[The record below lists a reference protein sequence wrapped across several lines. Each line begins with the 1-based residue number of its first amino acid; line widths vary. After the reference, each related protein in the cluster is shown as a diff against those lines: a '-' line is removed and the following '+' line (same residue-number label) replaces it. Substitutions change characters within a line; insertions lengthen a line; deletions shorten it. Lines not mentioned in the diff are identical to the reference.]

1 LSGYLLDTNVA
12 LRLMLQ
18 SETVTEATKTNLTRD
33 GRCISQVCAI
43 EMAIKHS
50 LGKLNLPATF
60 RTDFARAFRAMAEDL
75 EADVLLIELQHIDRL
90 SRLPFFHRDP
100 FDRLMI
106 CQSLEDDLTLV
117 TRDRVFTAYP
127 GLSLMQI

>member
-18 SETVTEATKTNLTRD
+18 SETVAEAGKTNLTRE
-33 GRCISQVCAI
+33 GRRISQVCAI
-43 EMAIKHS
+43 EIAIKHS
-50 LGKLNLPATF
+50 LGKLDLPATF
-60 RTDFARAFRAMAEDL
+60 RTDFARAFREMADDL
-75 EADVLLIELQHIDRL
+75 EADVLLIELRHIDRL

-100 FDRLMI
+100 FDRLLI

-117 TRDRVFTAYP
+117 TRDRVFSAYP
-127 GLSLMQI
+127 GLSLMQL